1 MQSFSLHLQKKSCY
15 MIYYFFFDFE
25 VNKSS
30 NQNARRREIA
40 SNRALSDVEINACTV
55 VISGKTVGQNV

>member
-1 MQSFSLHLQKKSCY
+1 

-25 VNKSS
+25 VKKSS